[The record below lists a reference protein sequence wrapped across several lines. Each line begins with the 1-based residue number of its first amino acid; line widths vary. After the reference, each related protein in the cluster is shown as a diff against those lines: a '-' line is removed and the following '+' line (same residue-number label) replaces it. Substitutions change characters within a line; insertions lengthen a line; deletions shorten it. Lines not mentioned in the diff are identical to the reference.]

1 MSLKTW
7 KAEFYPVA
15 PKKSM
20 TTKEAIE
27 HSLAKWIGLRKKNL
41 KKHEVGIFSNNML
54 ANLSHETG
62 FLEIDASSCALC
74 KKFYA
79 PDSVFVDDEVGCP
92 NCPLRN
98 VLGEVCDADPS
109 ESPYC
114 VFIENGNPEPMIKA
128 LKKALK
134 EHKDEV

>member
-41 KKHEVGIFSNNML
+41 KKHGITVGFFRDAMFDDSS
-54 ANLSHETG
+54 AKG
-62 FLEIDASSCALC
+62 FEINGSTCALC
-74 KKFYA
+74 KKFYNHDA
-79 PDSVFVDDEVGCP
+79 ENECEK
-92 NCPLRN
+92 CPLFS
-98 VLGEVCDADPS
+98 VLGKACDDGDNDD
-109 ESPYC
+109 SPFYLWML
-114 VFIENGNPEPMIKA
+114 EKKPEPMIKA

-134 EHKDEV
+134 EHKDE